1 MPEVEVEVWEMP
13 MMNNLPLQIGDWVEG
28 MGVHYTELS
37 LTGMIFITVQVAD
50 DRAQLHAQMIQ
61 LSLQPE
67 MSDQIRTGS

>member
-37 LTGMIFITVQVAD
+37 LTGTIFITV
-50 DRAQLHAQMIQ
+50 DRK
-61 LSLQPE
+61 SVV
-67 MSDQIRTGS
+67 